1 MRVLYLDLDTLRPDH
16 LGCYGYHRNT
26 SPNIDEIA
34 EEGIRFENYY
44 CSDAPCL
51 PSRTAMMTGQFAIH
65 NGVVNHAGE
74 AAELRGEG
82 FNRDFRSRLSKESLP
97 GFLRE
102 SGLNTVSF
110 SPFAERHG
118 SWSFYAGFN
127 EIHNTGKYG
136 MESAE
141 DITPQVMDW
150 LERNGEEDNWFLHLN
165 YWDAHTPYRAPEDFG
180 NPFKDSPLPEWYN
193 QKLIDKHRELVGPHK
208 PREISMYDNKI
219 DPKYPRH
226 PGEIENMDDL
236 RQLIDGYDCGIKYLD
251 EHLGKI
257 FSALKDKKI
266 FEDLIIII
274 SADHGENMGELG
286 IYGEHGTADHATC
299 RIPMIIRWPEGSK
312 GIVDKNFHY
321 QLDLAPTL
329 AELLDEEA
337 PEIWDGKSYAN
348 TILNGEDSGRDQLII
363 SQCAHVCQRSVRF
376 GNWLYMRTYHDGYHL
391 FPKEMLYNVKNDPYE
406 QNNLAEKHPELCKEG
421 AYRLQ
426 NWHDEMMMTMPGN
439 YKVDPMQ
446 TVLNEGGPYHARGHL
461 KEYIEYLKETNR
473 EDAIPELKKRH
484 PGEFE

>member
-51 PSRTAMMTGQFAIH
+51 PSRTAMMTGQFGIH

-321 QLDLAPTL
+321 QLDLATTL